1 MKGESMKRPDA
12 PRRLSTIET
21 LLTAIVGVGGGIILS
36 LYSFIQLRTAWME
49 GTVAFG
55 GRNAIDLDY
64 ESEPLS
70 YIVAMSALYPAAIVC
85 GIGLAVTSA
94 IILMRQRELARQKQ
108 LRKPR

>member
-21 LLTAIVGVGGGIILS
+21 LLTALVGVGGGIVLA

-55 GRNAIDLDY
+55 GRNAVDIDY

-85 GIGLAVTSA
+85 GIGLAAVSA
-94 IILMRQRELARQKQ
+94 IILMRQRELSRPKSARKS
-108 LRKPR
+108 R